1 MKKLL
6 QSLFVVILFAIS
18 AKAQNRTITGTVTAK
33 DDGLPLPGVSVK
45 IQNSKLGT
53 STDGAGKYTLNVP
66 AGTVTLEFSYLGFLP
81 VTKSIGQSN
90 VVSVALV
97 SDTKQLTEV
106 VVTALGVSRT
116 KRDLGYATQN
126 VKGDQLVDKGD
137 GNVLNALQG
146 KVAGVEITGASGS
159 AGAST
164 NIILRGATSF
174 SGSNQPLFVVDGI
187 PISNDLDQTGNT
199 LFGNQPANRALDLN
213 TNNIESM
220 NILQGP
226 AAAALY
232 GSRASNGAIV
242 ITTKKGSGQ
251 AGKTVINLNSAYGV
265 QNVYGFPEL
274 QNTYGQGA
282 SGAFNSVSGNSL
294 GVAFGTTPSLANGL
308 IVAPNTAP
316 VVNGITYKP
325 GDIIPYQNFSDNIKN
340 YFKQGSTWE
349 NNLSINSGDAK
360 NNYSFTIGNS
370 NTKGILPVSDFKKT
384 NIGFSAS
391 SAVTD
396 KITVSG
402 GVNYFN
408 TIQNGATT
416 QGNGGNSALF
426 AIFGVTRSTD
436 LEYYKNNYKNPDGT
450 NNWYISGRDNPYFA
464 ANENTFKSN
473 LSRFMGNATV
483 GYDVLNWLNIS
494 YRLGLDTYTDR
505 RKRYVTIGSTQA
517 VGSAGRVLEDLFY
530 RNELN
535 GDLLINA
542 KKNDIFTKGL
552 NATVL
557 LGQNI
562 NQRVYQNA
570 YVDGLSLAIP
580 GFDNISGAT
589 NFSGSGETNT
599 KRRLLGHYGQ
609 LSLAYNNYLFLE
621 LTGRV
626 DQSSTLPVN
635 NNTYFYPS
643 VSSSFVFTDALG
655 IASDAFNLGK
665 IRASFAKVGRDA
677 IPYQI
682 ENTFLKADYGTN
694 TASYA
699 FPYGSIAGFA
709 ANNKIAA
716 PDLKPEFT
724 TSYELGTNL
733 SFFKN
738 RLNLDATF
746 YYQKSK
752 NQIIDV
758 GLPTSSGYD
767 SRTTNIGSLRNKG
780 VELVINGTA
789 VSNKNV
795 SWDIS
800 ANFSKNDSK
809 VLSIAPG
816 VESFQIAGNVF
827 GGVIPSV
834 FVGQPFGV
842 IVGSKYQRSPSGEL
856 LVDKTTGLYNS
867 ALIPNQVVSNPN
879 RDWTAGLTNTVR
891 VKKFTF
897 SALVDFKKGGD
908 LISWTAATLRQTGSL
923 AITAEDR
930 EMPHIL
936 PGVIANGDGTYS
948 PNNIQIP
955 GQTYWNSGFG
965 GIGGGEFAVFDAT
978 TFRLREITLGYD
990 LSGSVLKTSVIKN
1003 IRLTVYGRN
1012 LYYYAPNSPVD
1023 PELNT
1028 QGAGN
1033 IRGLELQSAPNTRNF
1048 GASLRVTF

>member
-6 QSLFVVILFAIS
+6 QSLFMFLCVANIAM
-18 AKAQNRTITGTVTAK
+18 AQQRTITGTVTGK
-33 DDGLPLPGVSVK
+33 GDGLPIPGVSVQ
-45 IQNSKLGT
+45 IPNSKVGT
-53 STDGAGKYTLNVP
+53 STGADGKYAISVP
-66 AGTVTLEFSYLGFLP
+66 AGTSSLVFSSLGYTTVTTELGATSTVNVSLEDDS
-81 VTKSIGQSN
+81 
-90 VVSVALV
+90 
-97 SDTKQLTEV
+97 KQLSEV
-106 VVTALGVSRT
+106 VVTAMGVVRT

-126 VKGDQLVDKGD
+126 VKGEQLVDKGD
-137 GNVLNALQG
+137 GNILNALQG
-146 KVAGVEITGASGS
+146 KIAGVEITGASGS

-164 NIILRGATSF
+164 NIILRGMTSF
-174 SGSNQPLFVVDGI
+174 TGSNQPLFVVDGV
-187 PISNDLDQTGNT
+187 PISNDLDQTGNS

-251 AGKTVINLNSAYGV
+251 AGKTVISLNSAYGV
-265 QNVYGFPEL
+265 QNVYGFPKL

-282 SGAFNSVSGNSL
+282 SGVFNAVSGNSL

-316 VVNGITYKP
+316 VVNGIAYKP
-325 GDIIPYQNFSDNIKN
+325 GDVIPYQNFKN
-340 YFKQGSTWE
+340 NMTDYFNQGHTWE
-349 NNLSINSGDAK
+349 NNLSVNSGDAK
-360 NNYSFTIGNS
+360 NNYSFTAGNS
-370 NTKGILPVSDFKKT
+370 STKGILPVSEFKKT
-384 NIGFSAS
+384 NVGFSAS
-391 SAVTD
+391 SALTE
-396 KITVSG
+396 KLTVSG
-402 GVNYFN
+402 GITYFN

-426 AIFGVTRSTD
+426 QLFSVTRSTD

-450 NNWYISGRDNPYFA
+450 NNWYVSGRDNPYFA
-464 ANENTFKSN
+464 ANENTFNSN
-473 LSRFMGNATV
+473 LSRFMGNATL
-483 GYDVLNWLNIS
+483 GYDVLDWLNVS
-494 YRLGLDTYTDR
+494 YRMGLDTYTDR

-517 VGSAGRVLEDLFY
+517 AGSAGRVLEDIFY

-542 KKNDIFTKGL
+542 KKNDILVEGL
-552 NATVL
+552 NANVL

-562 NQRVYQNA
+562 NQRIFQNA

-580 GFDNISGAT
+580 GFDNVSGAT
-589 NFSGSGETNT
+589 NFVGSGETNN
-599 KRRLLGHYGQ
+599 KRRLLGYYGQ

-626 DQSSTLPVN
+626 DKSSTLPTN

-643 VSSSFVFTDALG
+643 VSSSFVFTDAFG

-677 IPYQI
+677 SPYQL
-682 ENTFLKADYGTN
+682 ENTFLKGSYGNN

-699 FPYGSIAGFA
+699 FPYGTIAGFA
-709 ANNKIAA
+709 ARNKIAA

-724 TSYELGTNL
+724 TSYEVGTNL
-733 SFFKN
+733 AFFKN
-738 RLNLDATF
+738 RLTFDATL

-758 GLPTSSGYD
+758 ALPTSTGYD
-767 SRTTNIGSLRNKG
+767 SRTTNIGSIRNKG
-780 VELVINGTA
+780 VELVLNGTPFTSKD
-789 VSNKNV
+789 VTWEV
-795 SWDIS
+795 S

-842 IVGSKYQRSPSGEL
+842 IVGSKYQRSPAGDL
-856 LVDKTTGLYNS
+856 LVDKNTGLYNAS
-867 ALIPNQVVSNPN
+867 TIPNQIVSNPN
-879 RDWTAGLTNTVR
+879 RDWTAGMTNTVR
-891 VKKFTF
+891 YKKFTF
-897 SALVDFKKGGD
+897 SALVDMKKGGD
-908 LISWTAATLRQTGSL
+908 LISWTAASLRANGSL
-923 AITAEDR
+923 AITGEDR

-936 PGVIANGDGTYS
+936 PGVIDNGDGTYS
-948 PNNIQIP
+948 KNNIQIP

-978 TFRLREITLGYD
+978 TFRLREITFGYD
-990 LSGSVLKTSVIKN
+990 LNGSVINSKAIKN

-1012 LYYYAPNSPVD
+1012 LYFYAPNSPID
-1023 PELNT
+1023 PEINT